1 MATESARDRFLRWR
15 LEELLVRYP
24 GLRLVAGPSGFVR
37 LAGVLAF
44 AAAAT
49 AREEIADEYDIEMD
63 VPDSFP
69 EYLPSVKET
78 RGRIP
83 ADFHKLQ
90 GGALCLGAP
99 TRLLLIARE
108 SGTLTRFVD
117 RCVVPYLYGYSC
129 FEKSGTMPFGELA
142 HGAIGIRDDFAS
154 LFGVADPGAG
164 AEFVRLTSMRRRQA
178 NKQSCPC
185 GSLRRL
191 GRCHNRRVNNLRNRL
206 GRNWFKMWHAAFR
219 ASRANA
225 NRDLAVSGVS
235 PAAAGREPGFAGESA
250 IAP

>member
-1 MATESARDRFLRWR
+1 MGTESARDRFVRWR

-24 GLRLVAGPSGFVR
+24 GLRLDAGPFGFVR
-37 LAGVLAF
+37 VAGVLAF

-49 AREEIADEYDIEMD
+49 ARAEIADEYEIEMD

-69 EYLPSVKET
+69 AHLPSVKET

-83 ADFHKLQ
+83 VDFHKLQ
-90 GGALCLGAP
+90 GGALCLGSP

-129 FEKSGTMPFGELA
+129 FEKSGTMPFGELE
-142 HGAIGIRDDFAS
+142 HGAIGIRDDFAT
-154 LFGVADPGAG
+154 LFGVEDTRAG

-178 NKQSCPC
+178 NKQPCPC

-191 GRCHNRRVNNLRNRL
+191 GRCHNRNVNNLRNRL
-206 GRNWFKMWHAAFR
+206 GRRWFRMWHAALR
-219 ASRANA
+219 ASGANA
-225 NRDLAVSGVS
+225 R
-235 PAAAGREPGFAGESA
+235 RT
-250 IAP
+250 